1 VRKKP
6 TIPRQYSLVRFRFE
20 ELEAKFHDKYPF
32 TADGA
37 YVFFGEI
44 PNMPGHC
51 VVADHRTGRIYS
63 GYHTEHF
70 AEIPEDET

>member
-1 VRKKP
+1 MAKVPRKL
-6 TIPRQYSLVRFRFE
+6 SLVRFDSGVLPKTARR
-20 ELEAKFHDKYPF
+20 KYPF
-32 TADGA
+32 RAGRT

-51 VVADHRTGRIYS
+51 VVADHSSGQVYS

-70 AEIPEDET
+70 IELTEAET

>member
-1 VRKKP
+1 MVKLPRKFG
-6 TIPRQYSLVRFRFE
+6 LVRFQVASLPKGFRR
-20 ELEAKFHDKYPF
+20 KYPF
-32 TADGA
+32 RAGRA

-51 VVADHRTGRIYS
+51 IVADHQTGQIYS

-70 AEIPEDET
+70 VELAEDEA